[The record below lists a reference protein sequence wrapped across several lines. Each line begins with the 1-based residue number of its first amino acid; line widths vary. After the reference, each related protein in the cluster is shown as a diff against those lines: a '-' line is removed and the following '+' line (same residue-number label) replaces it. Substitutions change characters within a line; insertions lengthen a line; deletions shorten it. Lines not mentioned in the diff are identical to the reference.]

1 MFVVAI
7 VVAGLLTAGCVGSL
21 LYTKVEIVI
30 AGISF
35 VRFFLF
41 VDILGLGCVGS
52 LLNTRVEK
60 VMAILGFVCSM
71 GLLIHGVASLLS
83 K

>member
-1 MFVVAI
+1 MFVVAV

-21 LYTKVEIVI
+21 LNTKVEIVI

-41 VDILGLGCVGS
+41 VDILGLGQYQSGKSHGCIGVCVFFGI
-52 LLNTRVEK
+52 TYTWC
-60 VMAILGFVCSM
+60 GFFTQQM
-71 GLLIHGVASLLS
+71 R
-83 K
+83 

>member
-1 MFVVAI
+1 MFVVAV

-21 LYTKVEIVI
+21 LYTKVGIVI
-30 AGISF
+30 AGISS

-60 VMAILGFVCSM
+60 VMAVLGFVCSM
-71 GLLIHGVASLLS
+71 GLLIHGVVSLLS

>member
-1 MFVVAI
+1 MSVVAV

-41 VDILGLGCVGS
+41 VDILGLCRFFTQYQSGKSHGCIGVCVFFGI
-52 LLNTRVEK
+52 TYTWC
-60 VMAILGFVCSM
+60 GFFTQQM
-71 GLLIHGVASLLS
+71 R
-83 K
+83 

>member
-1 MFVVAI
+1 M
-7 VVAGLLTAGCVGSL
+7 
-21 LYTKVEIVI
+21 

-35 VRFFLF
+35 VRLFLF
-41 VDILGLGCVGS
+41 VNVLGLGCVGS

-60 VMAILGFVCSM
+60 VMAVLGFVCSM

>member
-1 MFVVAI
+1 MFVVAV
-7 VVAGLLTAGCVGSL
+7 VVAGLLTAGCVGSA

-71 GLLIHGVASLLS
+71 RLLIHGVASLLS